1 MSGGVYHRQ
10 SGDGMTRLRRSDLDE
25 TLRETPT
32 RPSVIDEASVLTI
45 LRVPP
50 ESEGMRLDRFVQS
63 QMKRTTRT
71 RAQFIIERSAFSPEG
86 KPHQKA
92 DRVRAEQWICLW
104 RPPWDEDHTDTE
116 LPILYE
122 DDDLLAVDKPP
133 MIPVHPTARYFRST
147 VVKILEEKRPHERLY
162 LAHRLDRETSGV
174 LLLTKNKEADR
185 HVKKQFAGLDPETGR
200 PSALRFVRKRYWAIV
215 HGAPKERS
223 FIVDS
228 PLEPDPTSSLRVK
241 MRVAPKD
248 GLVAL
253 TRCTLLSTH
262 ERVTPSGAREHVS
275 VIACDLETGRQHQ
288 IRVHLASVGLPLVGD
303 KLYGPDEDLFRRG
316 ADGVLTDADR
326 AFLLL
331 ERHGLHAAELELDHP
346 HEARRVPMTSP
357 MPADLTHYLASL
369 TLLS

>member
-1 MSGGVYHRQ
+1 
-10 SGDGMTRLRRSDLDE
+10 MTRLRRHELE
-25 TLRETPT
+25 EAPI
-32 RPSVIDEASVLTI
+32 RPIMIDERAVLTV

-63 QMKRTTRT
+63 QLKRTTRT
-71 RAQFIIERSAFSPEG
+71 RAQFIIERSAFTPDG
-86 KPHQKA
+86 KLHQKA

-104 RPPWDEDHTDTE
+104 RAPWDEAHTDTV

-147 VVKILEEKRPHERLY
+147 VVKLLEEKRPNERLY
-162 LAHRLDRETSGV
+162 LSHRLDRETSGV

-185 HVKKQFAGLDPETGR
+185 HVKKQFAGLDPVTGR
-200 PSALRFVRKRYWAIV
+200 PSALRFVRKRYWAIT
-215 HGAPKERS
+215 HGVARQRA

-253 TRCTLLSTH
+253 TRCTVLSTFVH
-262 ERVTPSGAREHVS
+262 GTVDDANAAYS
-275 VIACDLETGRQHQ
+275 VVACDLETGRQHQ

-303 KLYGPDEDLFRRG
+303 KLYGVDEDLFRRG

-326 AFLLL
+326 AQLLL
-331 ERHGLHAAELELDHP
+331 KRHGLHAAELELDHP
-346 HEARRVPMTSP
+346 REARRVLITSP
-357 MPADLTHYLASL
+357 MPADLANYLATL
-369 TLLS
+369 TPTS

>member
-1 MSGGVYHRQ
+1 
-10 SGDGMTRLRRSDLDE
+10 MTRLRRHELDE
-25 TLRETPT
+25 TERGAPS
-32 RPSVIDEASVLTI
+32 RPPIIDEQAVLTV

-63 QMKRTTRT
+63 QLKRTTRT
-71 RAQFIIERSAFSPEG
+71 RAQFIIERSAFTPDG
-86 KPHQKA
+86 KQHQKA

-104 RPPWDEDHTDTE
+104 RPQWDEAHTDTE

-147 VVKILEEKRPHERLY
+147 VVKLLEEKRPDARFY
-162 LAHRLDRETSGV
+162 LSHRLDRETSGV

-185 HVKKQFAGLDPETGR
+185 HVKKQFAGLDPATGR
-200 PSALRFVRKRYWAIV
+200 PSALRFVRKRYWAIA
-215 HGAPKERS
+215 HGVPREEK

-253 TRCTLLSTH
+253 TRCTRLSTYTRRRADGGVNH
-262 ERVTPSGAREHVS
+262 FS
-275 VIACDLETGRQHQ
+275 VVACDLETGRQHQ

-303 KLYGPDEDLFRRG
+303 KLYGTDEDVFRRG

-326 AFLLL
+326 AMLML

-346 HEARRVPMTSP
+346 REARRVPIESP
-357 MPADLTHYLASL
+357 MPADLAHYLA
-369 TLLS
+369 TLDRTS